1 MEHTLAGAG
10 RVGGVATWSHHQGGG
25 ASQEGR
31 VQQTLRERLGRGG
44 LRGQPGAPRA
54 NSVRGRTPLLECKVA
69 VRRVTLASLN
79 GPARDKEQGRALSG
93 TPRSAP

>member
-1 MEHTLAGAG
+1 MWPPGPITKGAEQV
-10 RVGGVATWSHHQGGG
+10 RK
-25 ASQEGR
+25 EGCSR
-31 VQQTLRERLGRGG
+31 RFGRGWG
-44 LRGQPGAPRA
+44 EGAPESLRGQQGAPRA